1 VPAVRDRSYC
11 CCVTAQ
17 VQSAAGG
24 MTLQT
29 LLALHIDK
37 ETASVSSDNTVPVPL
52 PAPGRRVA
60 NPKKK
65 SDSKAKKRVWGDA
78 IESSSASP
86 VRKKLKP
93 KARARQVVSDG
104 TTYGTGASSS
114 STAVVACD
122 AAAATSH
129 LSDAAA
135 NPKGSG
141 RKKLS
146 AQANADR
153 EMDHLAKADCFSN
166 YFTIQWAVRIYQT
179 LALAR

>member
-1 VPAVRDRSYC
+1 VPAVRDRSCC

-17 VQSAAGG
+17 VQSAACG
-24 MTLQT
+24 MTLQA
-29 LLALHIDK
+29 LLALHVDK
-37 ETASVSSDNTVPVPL
+37 EAASSSAGTTVPVPL

-65 SDSKAKKRVWGDA
+65 SDSKATKRVWGDA

-93 KARARQVVSDG
+93 KVRARPVVTDG
-104 TTYGTGASSS
+104 HVTGAASSS
-114 STAVVACD
+114 TTAVVAGD
-122 AAAATSH
+122 ASH
-129 LSDAAA
+129 GIDAA